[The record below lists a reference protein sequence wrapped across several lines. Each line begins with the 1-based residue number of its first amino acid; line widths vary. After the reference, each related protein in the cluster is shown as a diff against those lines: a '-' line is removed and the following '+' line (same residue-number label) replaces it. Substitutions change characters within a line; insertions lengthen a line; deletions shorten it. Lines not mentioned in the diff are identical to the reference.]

1 MLTHPSILLS
11 KKYKN
16 HYGKSCSLRFQQS
29 LVDVYVKFY
38 IATSAGYD
46 YFINR
51 QAALKIT
58 HLLKNQMRV
67 ADRSF
72 HWTIIPPKYPR
83 WKAIWFQVPLGRLR
97 LPRREGS
104 HSSSVSV
111 SKVKVVSAFTPNFPE
126 VNHSRNTRTQTEDKT
141 IWLLSTTPSGT
152 ECAGTKGAITLGDI
166 HMNICTMQLKFRCLM
181 KE

>member
-67 ADRSF
+67 ADPRIVSLEDSILQGQSPGLTEVQVLCLILSF
-72 HWTIIPPKYPR
+72 K
-83 WKAIWFQVPLGRLR
+83 
-97 LPRREGS
+97 GS
-104 HSSSVSV
+104 H
-111 SKVKVVSAFTPNFPE
+111 KRPTAYCNFFAYI
-126 VNHSRNTRTQTEDKT
+126 Q
-141 IWLLSTTPSGT
+141 
-152 ECAGTKGAITLGDI
+152 
-166 HMNICTMQLKFRCLM
+166 
-181 KE
+181 